1 MAAEGIHA
9 LTIPKLGM
17 TMKEGKVARWLVAEG
32 AAVKAGDPVVD
43 IETEKITSECEAP
56 TTGVLR
62 RRVAQEGTV
71 VPVGGLVGVFAG
83 ANVPDR
89 DIEAFVA
96 EFRPEMEV

>member
-1 MAAEGIHA
+1 MPDEGIHG

-56 TTGVLR
+56 ATGVLR
-62 RRVAQEGTV
+62 RRVAQEGAV
-71 VPVGGLVGVFAG
+71 LPVGGLVAVFA
-83 ANVPDR
+83 APNVPDP
-89 DIEAFVA
+89 DIDAFVA
-96 EFRPEMEV
+96 AFKPEQEV